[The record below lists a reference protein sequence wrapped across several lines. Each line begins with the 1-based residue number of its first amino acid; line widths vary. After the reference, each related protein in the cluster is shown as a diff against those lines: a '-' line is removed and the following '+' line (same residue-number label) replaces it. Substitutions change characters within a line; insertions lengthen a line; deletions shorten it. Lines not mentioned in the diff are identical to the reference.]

1 MDEYDENAGYI
12 ANLEKV
18 VGDVEYLPIVRLT
31 AAGLI
36 SNPYNTVGN
45 WLQNVAN
52 GDLNDLLEI
61 INEQHD
67 AYELDP
73 DAMIDAYDNI
83 VLLTL
88 ILAQSE
94 GVDLEDFDD
103 LHDNVG
109 ILSILLTTEGLARK
123 GLVDIMYDQVS
134 FGSEFRDVVVA
145 KRTKLFDDYMG
156 DEE

>member
-1 MDEYDENAGYI
+1 MDEYDENGGYV

-18 VGDVEYLPIVRLT
+18 AGDVDYLPIVRLT

-73 DAMIDAYDNI
+73 DAIIDAYDNI

>member
-1 MDEYDENAGYI
+1 MDEYDENGGYV

-18 VGDVEYLPIVRLT
+18 AGDVDYLPIVRLT

-123 GLVDIMYDQVS
+123 GLVNIMYDQVS

>member
-18 VGDVEYLPIVRLT
+18 AGDVDYLPIVRLT

-52 GDLNDLLEI
+52 GDLNDLLKI